1 MGAVK
6 RDPRL
11 ALIVP
16 RYGANIAG
24 GAESLA
30 RGFAETCARRGWS
43 IEVWTTCAESHYTW
57 ENRLSSGRTI
67 ENGVI
72 VHRFP
77 ITHWNPDQ
85 RAYADV
91 RLANW
96 GRVPE
101 ETAWAWLESGAHSA
115 PLYAHIMRYA
125 EDFDALIAIPYATP
139 LIHFAAW
146 AAPHKTIL
154 WPCLHNEPYAY
165 MLPTRLL
172 VENVFGLIFNSPE
185 EAHLLTDILGYQ
197 VQRLGVVG
205 AGVTLHASP
214 RSFDSDPHNLLY
226 VGRLEEG
233 KNLPL
238 LYLYVRRYAEQGG
251 NVRLHILGKG
261 PYTPPDHP
269 SFVVHGFVPEEEK
282 AAAYARALAL
292 CQPSL
297 NESFSFSIMESWL
310 AGRPVLVHG
319 DCAVTV
325 GHVRRAQGGLWFRTY
340 DEFVGAVEWLRAH
353 PEEAARMG
361 RNGREYVQR
370 NYTWDVVVERFER
383 ILRAWKQQSSSVEQL
398 Q

>member
-1 MGAVK
+1 MTK
-6 RDPRL
+6 PLRL
-11 ALIVP
+11 AILVP

-24 GAESLA
+24 GAEGLA
-30 RGFAETCARRGWS
+30 RGFAEAGVRRGWH

-57 ENRLSSGRTI
+57 ENSLPPGRSV

-72 VHRFP
+72 VRRFP

-85 RAYADV
+85 RAQAEI
-91 RLANW
+91 RLAAW

-115 PLYAHIMRYA
+115 PLYAHIMQQAAR
-125 EDFDALIAIPYATP
+125 FDALIALPYAMP
-139 LIHFAAW
+139 LTHFAAW

-154 WPCLHNEPYAY
+154 WPCLHNEPYAF

-172 VENVFGLIFNSPE
+172 VENVSGVIFNSPE
-185 EAHLLTDILGYQ
+185 EAHLLITRLGY
-197 VQRLGVVG
+197 RAKRTAVVG
-205 AGVTLHASP
+205 VGVTLPAPPSP
-214 RSFDSDPHNLLY
+214 QPAAPRDLVY

-233 KNLPL
+233 KNVPL
-238 LYLYVRRYAEQGG
+238 LYIYVRRYAEQGG
-251 NVRLHILGKG
+251 DVRLHVFGKG
-261 PYTPPDHP
+261 PYEPPQHP
-269 SFVVHGFVPEEEK
+269 AFVMHGFVSEEAK
-282 AAAYARALAL
+282 AAVYANALAL

-297 NESFSFSIMESWL
+297 NESFSLTIMEAWL

-370 NYTWDVVVERFER
+370 NYTWDAVLDRFER
-383 ILRAWKQQSSSVEQL
+383 VWQAWQQTLPTEHSQ
-398 Q
+398 